1 MDKSSIIKS
10 VQGQDEEKVGFSLKL
25 PKSLKEDLQSL
36 CEEKSISMNALIVA
50 TMQALINDD
59 CGKQL
64 TVMKKLLLNYREERG
79 KRIEE
84 LERQGVLR
92 DNGVPEEIM
101 EEYEEAHTTRS
112 AIDKILG
119 V

>member
-36 CEEKSISMNALIVA
+36 CEEKSISMNAVIVA
-50 TMQALINDD
+50 TLQSLINDD
-59 CGKQL
+59 CGKEIKG
-64 TVMKKLLLNYREERG
+64 MKRLLLSYREDIN
-79 KRIEE
+79 KRITYLENGFEQHGTSLETQQEHNE
-84 LERQGVLR
+84 LESTLQTI
-92 DNGVPEEIM
+92 N
-101 EEYEEAHTTRS
+101 T
-112 AIDKILG
+112 ILG